1 MKFRKS
7 TLSILLIL
15 TLLISTISSSF
26 AFAADTLDYLGAV
39 SRMKQLG
46 IIDSSVTTV
55 TKVMTRGE
63 FVKAV
68 VIADNLLDE
77 ASGMEGATVFPDV
90 VSYSDLSGYISVL
103 IDKQLISG
111 MADGKFHPEASITYS
126 EICTVL
132 VKLLGYTDSDLTGT
146 WPANYLGK
154 AQNLKITDKLV
165 LKKSDKV
172 TFRDV
177 AVMFDRL
184 LDTKIKS
191 ASTTGT
197 TATEVIFSN
206 SVSLYSDCIVQD
218 NSKSYENLAA
228 DEVLTDKGVLSLADN
243 TALLQV
249 GATYRLKIE
258 DGEITK
264 VYGKVREP
272 ITVTVKS
279 MVGNI
284 VYYDESGKEKSM
296 TLPSSITYYYH
307 GVKKDYASLSSLLL
321 ANMSIVFDYNDKV
334 ASSYAVITDAI
345 YSKPQFALGFDPKL
359 DKLGD
364 IAFDSNTR
372 IIKNGQP
379 ITKNDIKD
387 RDVLY
392 SITDINSNNRYILV
406 VENYIEGNIT
416 ALLADAYSSNG
427 IQIDTVSYNYSDDMD
442 ISKLSS
448 FSKGDL
454 VSIILGHDGK
464 VVDIRS
470 IEEKTG
476 SIAEYIILGNSK
488 TSDNLAD
495 NEILTNKGIL
505 TCKTDVAPLEVGGK
519 YQLYINNNVITEIDK
534 KENSVENYS
543 VTSVAGSIIAYNDE
557 NNIAKTMTL
566 PKANLYYYHGIS
578 VDYEVAAKAVRAY
591 SSIVLTKKSDNSGY
605 DYVVIV
611 DANFG
616 MPQVYKVDNTK
627 LLDQLK
633 NTRYSYIYRGANI
646 QESQLNAYDVVYF
659 VSDIWNKN
667 TFIYVND
674 KVVLGTITAFTP
686 DIINPTGLTI
696 NSVNYTFSKYF
707 NKAKLN
713 NYDGSIGNFITNVN
727 VKDFKTLV
735 LGVDGKIVD
744 IFKRGQAPGK
754 IWDIS

>member
-26 AFAADTLDYLGAV
+26 AFAADTLDYVGSV

-55 TKVMTRGE
+55 TKVMTRGQ

-172 TFRDV
+172 TFRDA

-197 TATEVIFSN
+197 TSTTATATEVIFSN

-243 TALLQV
+243 AALLQV
-249 GATYRLKIE
+249 GATYRVKIE

-284 VYYDESGKEKSM
+284 AYYDESGKEKSM

-345 YSKPQFALGFDPKL
+345 YGKPQLALGFDPKL

-387 RDVLY
+387 RDVVY

-470 IEEKTG
+470 MEEKTG

-488 TSDNLAD
+488 TSDKNSTTLDSLAD

-505 TCKTDVAPLEVGGK
+505 TCKAGVAPLEIGGK

-543 VTSVAGSIIAYNDE
+543 VTSVAGSIIAYNDD

-591 SSIVLTKKSDNSGY
+591 SSIVLTKKSDNLGY

-616 MPQVYKVDNTK
+616 KPQVYKADNAK
-627 LLDQLK
+627 LLDQIK

-707 NKAKLN
+707 NKVRLN

-744 IFKRGQAPGK
+744 IY
-754 IWDIS
+754 